1 MSEAPDIGIGIDS
14 RKVAALA
21 ARLGATPRE
30 LLALAAR
37 LATTTSE
44 SPLDKTRVDQEL
56 ARVRNAGAQAAAATE
71 ILLLG
76 YGSYSADDID
86 RALEMVWAAGSGI
99 GDS

>member
-1 MSEAPDIGIGIDS
+1 MSEAPDIGIDG
-14 RKVAALA
+14 RKFAVLA
-21 ARLGATPRE
+21 ARLDATPRE

-44 SPLDKTRVDQEL
+44 SPLDRTRIDREL
-56 ARVRNAGAQAAAATE
+56 AYVRDAGAGAAVATE

-76 YGSYSADDID
+76 YEGYSADDID
-86 RALEMVWAAGSGI
+86 RALELVWMAGSSI